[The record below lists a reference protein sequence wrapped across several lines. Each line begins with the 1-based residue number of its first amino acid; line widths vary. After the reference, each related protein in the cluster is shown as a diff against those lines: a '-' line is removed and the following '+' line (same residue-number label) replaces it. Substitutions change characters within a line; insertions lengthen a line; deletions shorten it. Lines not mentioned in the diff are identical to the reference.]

1 MTDKDLIIEILVT
14 IQRDGTI
21 SLHRKHSEPVA
32 AHKAVEIGMLDVAK
46 SIILSEF
53 KRGTANV

>member
-53 KRGTANV
+53 KRGTA